1 VPSNRIVDAVTDL
14 QTHLANWAAGIGGLR
29 LGLALWL
36 VIATIA
42 IWGIGPALTAR
53 TRRNVRIALLGAW
66 LVAEG
71 LFHRGDLVV
80 LPVGRLVGG
89 WPARMLNW
97 VDTPWRWATPLEL
110 LLTVVAALV
119 AFGAIRGSIAER
131 RR

>member
-1 VPSNRIVDAVTDL
+1 
-14 QTHLANWAAGIGGLR
+14 
-29 LGLALWL
+29 
-36 VIATIA
+36 
-42 IWGIGPALTAR
+42 
-53 TRRNVRIALLGAW
+53 
-66 LVAEG
+66 VAEG